1 LTDLTLGA
9 VVAPPAKASVRFLT
23 LDAIQSGAL
32 GDAASR
38 AADFRAMAGWTRAFL
53 MSAHPD
59 LGRDGDV
66 CPFTSMGA
74 RLGLLRFAVSD
85 ATPDDPARIA
95 REARDAFA
103 AFEDMPH
110 APRMGNF
117 RAVLLGFPNCADERG
132 IAALGAAQ
140 KALRL
145 TSFRR
150 ARMIGVFHAGADAPG
165 LWNPDFRPL
174 RSPIPLIAFRAL
186 VEQDAPF
193 VTRHPLLAP
202 SYLRAFP
209 IRGSRRL
216 IARLWA
222 RS

>member
-1 LTDLTLGA
+1 MAEGQRGLDLTDLTLGA
-9 VVAPPAKASVRFLT
+9 VAAPPARASIRFLT

-32 GDAASR
+32 GDD
-38 AADFRAMAGWTRAFL
+38 AADLRAMAGWTRAFL
-53 MSAHPD
+53 MSANPD

-74 RLGLLRFAVSD
+74 RLGLLRFAV
-85 ATPDDPARIA
+85 
-95 REARDAFA
+95 
-103 AFEDMPH
+103 EDMPH
-110 APRMGNF
+110 PPRMGNF
-117 RAVLLGFPNCADERG
+117 RAVLLGFPNCADARG
-132 IAALGAAQ
+132 FTALYAAQ
-140 KALRL
+140 RALRL

-209 IRGSRRL
+209 LRSARRL